1 VVRRRRRRSV
11 GGKQGCPSVCNGE
24 LVKYFVYMEGGEG
37 WWRGMQGCR
46 DAGMQERSKVGEAGR
61 RIRVVTEVKE
71 EEGIR
76 PQRSVP
82 PDSADVDAYKH

>member
-1 VVRRRRRRSV
+1 V
-11 GGKQGCPSVCNGE
+11 E
-24 LVKYFVYMEGGEG
+24 EG
-37 WWRGMQGCR
+37 WRGMQGCR
-46 DAGMQERSKVGEAGR
+46 DRSKVGEGGR
-61 RIRVVTEVKE
+61 RSRAVTEVEE